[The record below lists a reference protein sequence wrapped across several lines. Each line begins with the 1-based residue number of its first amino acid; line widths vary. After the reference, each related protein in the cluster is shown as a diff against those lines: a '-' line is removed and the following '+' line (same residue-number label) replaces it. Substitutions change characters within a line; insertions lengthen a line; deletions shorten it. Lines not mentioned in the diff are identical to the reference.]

1 MYIDKERSA
10 SVFKYSTVNYTLEIS
25 LSFCSDIKQIEL
37 LQEKNENGNI
47 SRIIMLASLGLLF
60 YSDLNFG

>member
-1 MYIDKERSA
+1 MYIEKERFA
-10 SVFKYSTVNYTLEIS
+10 SIFKYSTVNYTSEIS
-25 LSFCSDIKQIEL
+25 LSFCHKIKQIVL